1 MTAAYRNLY
10 KSKYF
15 ITLIVAIGCFLFT
28 YFYYDFFYA
37 DYEALNDSFYSG
49 KLTEGMPFW
58 SIYFLGNIGTSHLY
72 SLLYQL
78 NPNVEWISWILYS
91 YLFVSCFIGLYI
103 VIRILPQH
111 TPFWIK
117 IAAQV
122 FIYLLVFADHNIH
135 FIYTRVSY
143 MTTGISLIALLYFF
157 QEKESIR
164 RGLGLFIFLNF
175 WFVVGTLTRSESATA
190 AFLQIGFFGVFYL
203 RDVRRFAILYLFPTL
218 FLFSILFAIGY
229 DLKTTT
235 EYYKQVEPEIE
246 AQFCERNNMVPL
258 SDMKTSR
265 DSAKYKAATTI
276 LWSDPKILTPEYMRS
291 LVRDEKFIYT
301 DVRQWERVFND
312 LTSITLRFWYL
323 GILCV
328 LLGIGLM
335 FIQKRKSK
343 LSTIIYLS
351 FVSSFWILTA
361 LQTYTVKVNDRS
373 FLPLISLFIFCHIVM
388 LLPHLRKR
396 LSAKAY
402 PFLAGIALI
411 FVVHLYNL
419 KLESNQ
425 LKSDLRDYHENLKAI
440 TEIASGKYLVVNSTS
455 CDYIFSSNKPFYP
468 FDFSAFKKI
477 YIADGFIIPFLP
489 YYRRYLEKECECNM
503 EDFPSFWNYLR
514 TRNSEVIVLSI
525 DNRINTLREYL
536 HEVHQ
541 YNLPLYPD
549 TTIKLQPVQKSDN
562 RGNHFQLNFYKL
574 EL

>member
-1 MTAAYRNLY
+1 
-10 KSKYF
+10 
-15 ITLIVAIGCFLFT
+15 
-28 YFYYDFFYA
+28 
-37 DYEALNDSFYSG
+37 
-49 KLTEGMPFW
+49 
-58 SIYFLGNIGTSHLY
+58 
-72 SLLYQL
+72 
-78 NPNVEWISWILYS
+78 
-91 YLFVSCFIGLYI
+91 LYI
-103 VIRILPQH
+103 C
-111 TPFWIK
+111 
-117 IAAQV
+117 
-122 FIYLLVFADHNIH
+122 
-135 FIYTRVSY
+135 
-143 MTTGISLIALLYFF
+143 
-157 QEKESIR
+157 
-164 RGLGLFIFLNF
+164 
-175 WFVVGTLTRSESATA
+175 
-190 AFLQIGFFGVFYL
+190 
-203 RDVRRFAILYLFPTL
+203 FPHL
-218 FLFSILFAIGY
+218 FLFSVLFAIAY

-425 LKSDLRDYHENLKAI
+425 LKNDLE
-440 TEIASGKYLVVNSTS
+440 S
-455 CDYIFSSNKPFYP
+455 
-468 FDFSAFKKI
+468 
-477 YIADGFIIPFLP
+477 
-489 YYRRYLEKECECNM
+489 
-503 EDFPSFWNYLR
+503 
-514 TRNSEVIVLSI
+514 LS
-525 DNRINTLREYL
+525 
-536 HEVHQ
+536 
-541 YNLPLYPD
+541 
-549 TTIKLQPVQKSDN
+549 
-562 RGNHFQLNFYKL
+562 
-574 EL
+574 